1 MCPVPLPIVAVPGPR
16 RTLRQRCAAPSRSVG
31 HAPFSIIRFLS
42 CDPLPEADGWGENLV
57 RHRITLGISQ
67 KEAALD
73 LGVDPSTL
81 AKWERGE
88 SEPKGILLG
97 RV

>member
-1 MCPVPLPIVAVPGPR
+1 
-16 RTLRQRCAAPSRSVG
+16 
-31 HAPFSIIRFLS
+31 
-42 CDPLPEADGWGENLV
+42 
-57 RHRITLGISQ
+57 LGISQ